1 MRDYK
6 RTFGSAAFDAVNV
19 FVMLVLVFV
28 TLYPFLFVV
37 SRSFMSEG
45 ERVVRPYALIPREG
59 INIEGYKYIFS
70 AGSKVITGFSVT
82 FFRVIVGTVLS
93 VVVEAMFAYA
103 LSKKYYPMRG
113 PLTVMIAITM
123 WFGGGLI
130 PSFLVVRMVGLYNS
144 IWVYVLAPLLGAW
157 GIIVMRTFFSQ
168 LPESLEES
176 AKLDGANDITILF
189 RIVFPLSTAVLAT
202 MALFSVVYHWNEWFM
217 GIIYV
222 SDPKKLPGDGDPL
235 PDPPPGRALAARRH
249 LVDGAGAPLAVDPH
263 GAHRGDRVPGGRRV
277 PVLPEVLHQGDAH
290 WLHQGLGF
298 SRGRC
303 PRTP

>member
-6 RTFGSAAFDAVNV
+6 RTFGSVAFDAVNV
-19 FVMLVLVFV
+19 LIMLLLVFV
-28 TLYPFLFVV
+28 TLYPFLYVV

-59 INIEGYKYIFS
+59 INIEGYKYILG
-70 AGSKVITGFSVT
+70 AGSKVLTAFSVT
-82 FFRVIVGTVLS
+82 FFRVIVGTILS
-93 VVVEAMFAYA
+93 VLAEAMFAYA
-103 LSKKYYPMRG
+103 LSKKYYPLRG

-130 PSFLVVRMVGLYNS
+130 PTFLVVRAVGLYNS
-144 IWVYVLAPLLGAW
+144 IWVYVLAPLMGAW

-222 SDPKKLPGDGDPL
+222 SDPRKLPVMVIL
-235 PDPPPGRALAARRH
+235 YQILRQAARSIR
-249 LVDGAGAPLAVDPH
+249 DETWAAEK
-263 GAHRGDRVPGGRRV
+263 VPPSVSIRMALIV
-277 PVLPEVLHQGDAH
+277 VTAFPVVVAYPFFQKYFVKGMLIGSIK
-290 WLHQGLGF
+290 G
-298 SRGRC
+298 
-303 PRTP
+303 

>member
-1 MRDYK
+1 M
-6 RTFGSAAFDAVNV
+6 T
-19 FVMLVLVFV
+19 
-28 TLYPFLFVV
+28 
-37 SRSFMSEG
+37 EG

-59 INIEGYKYIFS
+59 INLEGYTYILG
-70 AGSKVITGFSVT
+70 AGSKVLTAFSVT
-82 FFRVIVGTVLS
+82 FFRVIVGTILS
-93 VVVEAMFAYA
+93 VLAEAMFAYA
-103 LSKKYYPMRG
+103 LSKKYYPLRG

-130 PSFLVVRMVGLYNS
+130 PTFLVVRAVGLYNS
-144 IWVYVLAPLLGAW
+144 IWVYVIAPLMGAW

-222 SDPKKLPGDGDPL
+222 SDPKKLPVMVIL
-235 PDPPPGRALAARRH
+235 YQILRQAARSIR
-249 LVDGAGAPLAVDPH
+249 DETWAAEK
-263 GAHRGDRVPGGRRV
+263 VPPSVSIRMALIV
-277 PVLPEVLHQGDAH
+277 VTAFPVVVAYPFFQKYFVKGMLIGSIK
-290 WLHQGLGF
+290 G
-298 SRGRC
+298 
-303 PRTP
+303 